1 MARASDGKAWAKRPS
16 TPAAFSLR
24 GATMPIPNHRER
36 QFMQQLRGR
45 DWVKAFEFP
54 ESWRTIGHL
63 LDKRWIE
70 SRGAGRELSF
80 RITEEGLAAKKA
92 PVPQPSR

>member
-1 MARASDGKAWAKRPS
+1 M
-16 TPAAFSLR
+16 T
-24 GATMPIPNHRER
+24 IPNRRER
-36 QFMQQLRGR
+36 QIIQQLRGR
-45 DWVKAFEFP
+45 DWVKAFELP

-80 RITEEGLAAKKA
+80 RIAEDGLAAKKA
-92 PVPQPSR
+92 QVPQPSR